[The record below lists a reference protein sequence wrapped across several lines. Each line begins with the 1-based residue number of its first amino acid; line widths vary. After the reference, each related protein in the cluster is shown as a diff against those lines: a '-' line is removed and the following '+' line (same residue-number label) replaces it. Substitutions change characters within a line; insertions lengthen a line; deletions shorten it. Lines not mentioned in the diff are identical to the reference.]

1 MKFKQRK
8 LKTKA
13 SIDMTPML
21 DVVFQLIIF
30 FLVST
35 TFAILPGISV
45 KLPESETSENTSNL
59 GITITAEKNGNIY
72 FNDKK
77 VNFETL
83 SFELNSF
90 DVKSI
95 KKEEFPVT
103 LEADSDVKNGTI
115 VQIFDIIRK
124 NGYAS
129 VNLRTAEK
137 KRKKVNETRRN

>member
-1 MKFKQRK
+1 M
-8 LKTKA
+8 
-13 SIDMTPML
+13 
-21 DVVFQLIIF
+21 
-30 FLVST
+30 
-35 TFAILPGISV
+35 
-45 KLPESETSENTSNL
+45 
-59 GITITAEKNGNIY
+59 
-72 FNDKK
+72 
-77 VNFETL
+77 NFETL

-137 KRKKVNETRRN
+137 KR

>member
-95 KKEEFPVT
+95 KKEEFPVS
-103 LEADSDVKNGTI
+103 LQADDEVTNGTI
-115 VQIFDIIRK
+115 VKIFDIIRE
-124 NGYAS
+124 NGYS
-129 VNLRTAEK
+129 VINLRTKTE
-137 KRKKVNETRRN
+137 

>member
-129 VNLRTAEK
+129 VNLKKKKK
-137 KRKKVNETRRN
+137 KR

>member
-45 KLPESETSENTSNL
+45 KLPESET
-59 GITITAEKNGNIY
+59 
-72 FNDKK
+72 
-77 VNFETL
+77 
-83 SFELNSF
+83 
-90 DVKSI
+90 
-95 KKEEFPVT
+95 
-103 LEADSDVKNGTI
+103 
-115 VQIFDIIRK
+115 
-124 NGYAS
+124 
-129 VNLRTAEK
+129 
-137 KRKKVNETRRN
+137 